1 MSTLFCQIFNTLG
14 VEIFAGRETFANF
27 GQIRAKVKNAKKTLL
42 IDSRK
47 KIIIIIKVIKVIA
60 VLYYRVK
67 ISSGKSGEIFF
78 K

>member
-1 MSTLFCQIFNTLG
+1 MPTLFCEIFNTLG
-14 VEIFAGRETFANF
+14 VETFASRNF
-27 GQIRAKVKNAKKTLL
+27 REFWPKSKKNAKKTLL

-67 ISSGKSGEIFF
+67 ISSGKSDEIFL